1 MGGGCKE
8 RLGGHVQVPQGHYE
22 RKGKDYGQGGLA
34 LEGRGVRIK
43 LQMGLG
49 RGVAG

>member
-8 RLGGHVQVPQGHYE
+8 RLGEHVQVPQDHYRRGE
-22 RKGKDYGQGGLA
+22 DYGQEGLA

-43 LQMGLG
+43 LQMDLE
-49 RGVAG
+49 RGVVG